1 MVELAKRLVA
11 YFSATGTTG
20 RVAERLAKAAGADLY
35 QIVPAMEYTRSD
47 LDWNDASSRTS
58 VEKGDESS
66 RPALAGGMPDVSS
79 YGVVF
84 AGFPIW
90 WYVEPRI
97 VDTFLEACDLSG
109 KTVVTFATSG
119 GSSVSGATNRI
130 RTILPKARVLE
141 GRTLNGV
148 PSQQELSAW
157 LDCLG
162 L

>member
-1 MVELAKRLVA
+1 MVDLAKRLVT

-35 QIVPAMEYTRSD
+35 QIAPAKAYTRAD

-66 RPALAGGMPDVSS
+66 RPDLAGGVPDVSG
-79 YGVVF
+79 YDVVF
-84 AGFPIW
+84 VGFPIW

-109 KTVVTFATSG
+109 TTVVAFATSG
-119 GSSVSGATNRI
+119 GSGVSGATKRI

-141 GRTLNGV
+141 GRALNGA
-148 PSQQELSAW
+148 PSQRELSDW
-157 LDCLG
+157 VDGLG

>member
-1 MVELAKRLVA
+1 MVDLAKRLVT
-11 YFSATGTTG
+11 YFRATGTTG

-35 QIVPAMEYTRSD
+35 QIAPAKAYTRAD

-58 VEKGDESS
+58 VEKGDESL
-66 RPALAGGMPDVSS
+66 RPALAGGVPDVSG
-79 YGVVF
+79 YDVVF
-84 AGFPIW
+84 VGFPIW

-109 KTVVTFATSG
+109 KAVVPFATSG
-119 GSSVSGATNRI
+119 GSGISGSTKRI

-141 GRTLNGV
+141 GRALNGV
-148 PSQQELSAW
+148 PSQRELSDW
-157 LDCLG
+157 VDGLG

>member
-1 MVELAKRLVA
+1 MAKRLVA

-35 QIVPAMEYTRSD
+35 QIVPAKEYTRSD

-119 GSSVSGATNRI
+119 GSSVSGATKRI

>member
-1 MVELAKRLVA
+1 MVDLAKRLVA

-35 QIVPAMEYTRSD
+35 QIVPAKAYTRAD

-66 RPALAGGMPDVSS
+66 RPALAGGVPDVSG
-79 YGVVF
+79 YDVVF
-84 AGFPIW
+84 VGFPIW

-109 KTVVTFATSG
+109 KTVVAFATSG
-119 GSSVSGATNRI
+119 GSGISGATKRI

-141 GRTLNGV
+141 GRALNGA
-148 PSQQELSAW
+148 PSQRELSDW
-157 LDCLG
+157 VDGLG